1 MAVLVV
7 EILLQTEQEVALEHL
22 VKVMMVVVEAVVV
35 LTHFQAEAV
44 AEVLVQPVATVGL
57 SVAIIMMVVL
67 VAMVYLL
74 QSQVLL

>member
-1 MAVLVV
+1 MAVLGV

-67 VAMVYLL
+67 VAMVQLL